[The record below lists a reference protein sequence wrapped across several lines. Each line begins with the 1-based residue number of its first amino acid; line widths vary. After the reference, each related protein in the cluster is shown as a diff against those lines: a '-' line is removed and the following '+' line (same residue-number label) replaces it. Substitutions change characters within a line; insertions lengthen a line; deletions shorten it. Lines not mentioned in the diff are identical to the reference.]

1 MSVPQTIRKPNFHAD
16 VKTYGKIGERFFQD
30 SISSGLAGK
39 GKVIHDVS
47 DNPFWQQYDVDFV
60 ISDEGVSLNS
70 VDSELFDENLIR
82 LEVKV
87 DTVAPR
93 TGNLA
98 YEVISH
104 GKFGWSINTV
114 ADKVIMLI
122 CNDGIVDGKIYAY
135 EGHII
140 DMKKWKAF
148 ASYSYNCSFRQP
160 NCIYNEEI
168 YDFLFKIEDL
178 KRNKIITSTF
188 SINSW
193 I

>member
-30 SISSGLAGK
+30 SISSGLTGK
-39 GKVIHDVS
+39 GKVMHDVS

-104 GKFGWSINTV
+104 GKFGWCVNTM

-122 CNDGIVDGKIYAY
+122 CNDGIIDGKIYAY

-140 DMKKWKAF
+140 DMKKWK
-148 ASYSYNCSFRQP
+148 SFWNREQKK
-160 NCIYNEEI
+160 NSCCA
-168 YDFLFKIEDL
+168 KGVR
-178 KRNKIITSTF
+178 KRTGGLLLIKESLWKRERIICE
-188 SINSW
+188 
-193 I
+193 